1 MIKNQT
7 LSFSAD
13 GTFRILQLTDV
24 HIENGCE
31 KDQKTIAL
39 MRNLIEQAKP
49 DFIVIT
55 GDFTLSETNLEI
67 LEEAAKPLTESG
79 IPWTYVFGNH
89 DAEIGHSKEEL
100 LQKAQTLPGCMLIPG
115 PQELSGLGNYIIELK
130 NKEKTTEWAFFFLDS
145 HNVNANQKIGGY
157 DYIKRDQ
164 VSWYLE
170 QERLLAEP
178 HSSLAFFHIAL
189 PEYNEVWNYHTCY
202 GEKNEAICCPRQ
214 NSGLFSAMLEAGNMK
229 GVFVGHD
236 HVNDFHGNLHGIE
249 LCFGRA
255 TGYNTYCHDDFLHGC
270 RVIELKEGSP
280 DTFDTYVILD
290 NGEVIAH
297 QKEHCPEYELERNF

>member
-79 IPWTYVFGNH
+79 IPWTIGN
-89 DAEIGHSKEEL
+89 
-100 LQKAQTLPGCMLIPG
+100 P
-115 PQELSGLGNYIIELK
+115 
-130 NKEKTTEWAFFFLDS
+130 LDLCIR
-145 HNVNANQKIGGY
+145 Q
-157 DYIKRDQ
+157 
-164 VSWYLE
+164 
-170 QERLLAEP
+170 
-178 HSSLAFFHIAL
+178 
-189 PEYNEVWNYHTCY
+189 
-202 GEKNEAICCPRQ
+202 PR
-214 NSGLFSAMLEAGNMK
+214 
-229 GVFVGHD
+229 
-236 HVNDFHGNLHGIE
+236 
-249 LCFGRA
+249 
-255 TGYNTYCHDDFLHGC
+255 C
-270 RVIELKEGSP
+270 RNR
-280 DTFDTYVILD
+280 TF
-290 NGEVIAH
+290 
-297 QKEHCPEYELERNF
+297 